1 MKTFLAVGVLSPR
14 RSEALTT
21 NSQPSK
27 RLVMCGI
34 RISTRKLGSCGSS
47 CPYEKLHLSL
57 VVRQNCEGHDSHLC
71 NMFYKRECQEKKL
84 PLRLEVAGKSFLT
97 SSPCIDMRI
106 RDFPDSPDSSCWRN
120 DVHR

>member
-1 MKTFLAVGVLSPR
+1 MKTFRAVGVLSPR

-47 CPYEKLHLSL
+47 CHYQKLHLSL
-57 VVRQNCEGHDSHLC
+57 VVRQNCECHDSHPC
-71 NMFYKRECQEKKL
+71 NMLHSLFVCY
-84 PLRLEVAGKSFLT
+84 SFQTRVLNFSDGQGVNRSSTWHWSWRT
-97 SSPCIDMRI
+97 SRM
-106 RDFPDSPDSSCWRN
+106 
-120 DVHR
+120 